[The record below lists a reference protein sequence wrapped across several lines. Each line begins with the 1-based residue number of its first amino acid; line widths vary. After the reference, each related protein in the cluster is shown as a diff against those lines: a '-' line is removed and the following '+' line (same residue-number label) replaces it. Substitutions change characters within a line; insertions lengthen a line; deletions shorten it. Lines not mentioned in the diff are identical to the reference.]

1 MRNGAVMQPVPF
13 GRDAP
18 RCEPGRPGGD
28 EERPA
33 GARERL
39 AERLDGAAIRIGG
52 GLEAAREGEVVPERE
67 VDHAIRRGGRAPQG
81 IEIVNGAAQHLGPCG
96 GEGGGRGVRA
106 GEPCY
111 VMARVDE
118 LGNDGGADPAGRAGD
133 EHAHEKPPGGWPSP
147 ALRLAESG
155 PMSVSVIR
163 ITSDVSCCHHI

>member
-1 MRNGAVMQPVPF
+1 MQPVPF

-106 GEPCY
+106 GEPDHL
-111 VMARVDE
+111 VAALEQARHE
-118 LGNDGGADPAGRAGD
+118 RAADHPRPPGD
-133 EHAHEKPPGGWPSP
+133 ENASHAQSYERK
-147 ALRLAESG
+147 AAENWT
-155 PMSVSVIR
+155 M
-163 ITSDVSCCHHI
+163 